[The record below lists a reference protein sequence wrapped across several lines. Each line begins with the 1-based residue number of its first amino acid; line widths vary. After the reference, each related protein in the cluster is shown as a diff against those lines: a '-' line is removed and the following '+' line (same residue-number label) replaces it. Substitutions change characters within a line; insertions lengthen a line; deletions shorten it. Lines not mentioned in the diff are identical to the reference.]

1 MNEPHESTVQTSPLS
16 SDEALGMSRFSP
28 RRYSIQHGILLLAI
42 NFLLMAGV
50 GASIAAGELLLIV
63 LSGTAL
69 AFVIA
74 IDALVLYTSP
84 RTVQVEI
91 WIRRLGMGDLD
102 YRIEPTGRDEISET
116 CRALETLRQ
125 SSIKAMQLDTV
136 RRLSEE
142 LQAKNENLERAL
154 EELERAQDVL
164 VSRRKLSELGS
175 LAAGLSHE
183 LRNPLQ
189 FVKNFGEGAGALIQ
203 ELESILPERTKCAE
217 VHELLHNLKED
228 NERIVRNAERAVRT
242 VAQMD
247 ALNSPGGGE
256 SQTVDINGFVVAQSR
271 IACSAAVAQIANLA
285 EVDIGEA
292 LDAGAGSIAVM
303 PQEMNR
309 VIANVVLN
317 SCQAMAERAETEQSY
332 RPQLTLCTRRETKTV
347 VVSIRD
353 NGTGISPEVIDRV
366 FNPFFTTRPGNRYAG
381 LGLSISYDIVRAHG
395 GTLSVDSEPGH
406 FTEVAMWLPVSDAEA
421 YQQQGTRQ

>member
-1 MNEPHESTVQTSPLS
+1 MNEPHEPTVQTSPLS
-16 SDEALGMSRFSP
+16 SDEALGMSRFSV
-28 RRYSIQHGILLLAI
+28 RRYSIQHGILILAV
-42 NFLLMAGV
+42 NFLLMAGL
-50 GASIAAGELLLIV
+50 GASIVAGEPLLIA
-63 LSGTAL
+63 LSGAGV

-142 LQAKNENLERAL
+142 LQAKNDNLERTL
-154 EELERAQDVL
+154 EELERTQDVL
-164 VSRRKLSELGS
+164 VSRRKVSELGS

-189 FVKNFGEGAGALIQ
+189 FVKNFGEEAGALLQ
-203 ELESILPERTKCAE
+203 ELEAMLPERNERTE
-217 VHELLHNLKED
+217 VDELFYNLKES
-228 NERIVRNAERAVRT
+228 NERIVSNAERAVRT

-247 ALNSPGGGE
+247 ALSSAGGGE
-256 SQTVDINGFVVAQSR
+256 SQSVDLNGFVVGQSR
-271 IACSAAVAQIANLA
+271 IACHAAVAQIANLS
-285 EVDIGEA
+285 EVDIDEA
-292 LDAGAGSIAVM
+292 LDTGAGEIAVM

-317 SCQAMAERAETEQSY
+317 SCQAMAERAEMEQGY
-332 RPQLTLCTRRETKTV
+332 RPQLTLGTRREADTV
-347 VVSIRD
+347 LISIRD
-353 NGTGISPEVIDRV
+353 NGMGIAPEVIDRV

-381 LGLSISYDIVRAHG
+381 LGLSISHDIVRAHG
-395 GTLSVDSEPGH
+395 GSLSVNSEPGH
-406 FTEVAMWLPVSDAEA
+406 FTEVAIWLPVSAAEERP
-421 YQQQGTRQ
+421 Q